1 MHNEKCD
8 SYKHDAFENCMP
20 DSLPHRH
27 TMFLLLDHF
36 DVSKKHVTRL
46 YHLSL
51 KDKPMKRDPA
61 RSQHLL
67 SLATALVHELSVC
80 AAARLTEQASPVHKY
95 I

>member
-36 DVSKKHVTRL
+36 DVSKETCHTVVSFIVKGQTNE
-46 YHLSL
+46 
-51 KDKPMKRDPA
+51 
-61 RSQHLL
+61 
-67 SLATALVHELSVC
+67 T
-80 AAARLTEQASPVHKY
+80 
-95 I
+95 